1 MPNPRTTAVALA
13 FALAGTLDTF
23 AGESHATPQEDQ
35 AGRICVATLPEH
47 AAEIDREARRS
58 KPRREYTYRFS
69 VRLDSREWIEVPKER
84 GVAIED
90 IPVGQNHALQ
100 IRDGDRLIESI
111 PFTFEEK
118 SGRDLCLR
126 YTPWY
131 QTWRLDPPSPRA
143 WWCKCE
149 DRAK

>member
-1 MPNPRTTAVALA
+1 M
-13 FALAGTLDTF
+13 
-23 AGESHATPQEDQ
+23 
-35 AGRICVATLPEH
+35 
-47 AAEIDREARRS
+47 
-58 KPRREYTYRFS
+58 
-69 VRLDSREWIEVPKER
+69 
-84 GVAIED
+84 AIED